1 MCNGC
6 RQHYPQLC
14 LLETTL
20 PQRSPYDNASP
31 ADVDDDDVND
41 DDNDNI
47 ENTISL
53 NTYHKSK
60 YLWSEVHIM
69 PKINI
74 EIKRGW

>member
-1 MCNGC
+1 MQ
-6 RQHYPQLC
+6 RVSSTLFQLC

-20 PQRSPYDNASP
+20 PQRSPRLSA
-31 ADVDDDDVND
+31 ADVDDDDVNDD

>member
-1 MCNGC
+1 MK
-6 RQHYPQLC
+6 
-14 LLETTL
+14 L
-20 PQRSPYDNASP
+20 PFRSIVHDYTSADDV
-31 ADVDDDDVND
+31 DVDDVNDD

-74 EIKRGW
+74 EIK